1 MENTQHN
8 EIVSKMDAVQ
18 ESLNLNNNILLTF
31 GVIVLEVGICYL
43 FYKAIDNFISF

>member
-1 MENTQHN
+1 MDNLQYN
-8 EIVSKMDAVQ
+8 EIVSKMEVVQ

-31 GVIVLEVGICYL
+31 GVIVLGAGICYL

>member
-1 MENTQHN
+1 MENIQHN
-8 EIVSKMDAVQ
+8 EIVAKMEAVQ

-31 GVIVLEVGICYL
+31 GIIALGAGICYL